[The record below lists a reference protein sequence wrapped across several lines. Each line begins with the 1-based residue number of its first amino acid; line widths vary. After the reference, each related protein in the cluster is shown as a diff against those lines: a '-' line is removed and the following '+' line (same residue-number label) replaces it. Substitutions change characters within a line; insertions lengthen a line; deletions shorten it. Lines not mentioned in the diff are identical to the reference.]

1 MDERIQKD
9 TAEIKKAVIAVN
21 EYARTA
27 NSSFR
32 AGAKL
37 FGKDWIGTNDVI
49 KILAPYYTAETVK
62 RHLSLRLFPFEIK
75 RSHGIRHIKFVDVI
89 AFLYCIA
96 IKYGWRHIYKE

>member
-9 TAEIKKAVIAVN
+9 TEEIRKAVIAVN

-27 NSSFR
+27 KDSFS

-49 KILAPYYTAETVK
+49 EILAPYYTAETVK

-75 RSHGIRHIKFVDVI
+75 RCHGIRKIKFVDVI

-96 IKYGWRHIYKE
+96 VKYGWRQIY